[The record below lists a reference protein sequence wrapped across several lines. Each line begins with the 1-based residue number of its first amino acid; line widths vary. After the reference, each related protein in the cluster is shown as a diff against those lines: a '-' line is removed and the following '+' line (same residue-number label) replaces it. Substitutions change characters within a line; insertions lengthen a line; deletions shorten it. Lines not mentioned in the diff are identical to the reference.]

1 MTSGQQQRGWSGACR
16 RACEAACSSHPSP
29 PCHVCTGNALLKAPR
44 SLVATPHAHFALLR
58 AQKQWDVFTS
68 RAMHHAACQFR
79 TRSRERRRSR
89 RRAPRPG
96 SCRAMVPTL
105 APSRMP
111 RTLLERNA
119 RIGSFLSGQLSCPRI
134 TFAFDSLLELETS
147 SCCCATTY
155 DGNSSSFHSLSIR
168 FLTYRL

>member
-1 MTSGQQQRGWSGACR
+1 MTSGEQQRGWSGACR
-16 RACEAACSSHPSP
+16 RAYEAACSSHPSP

-79 TRSRERRRSR
+79 TRSRERRRSCERRRSR

-96 SCRAMVPTL
+96 SSCQHSRPRACLEPFG
-105 APSRMP
+105 SR
-111 RTLLERNA
+111 RVLSLRST
-119 RIGSFLSGQLSCPRI
+119 FLSSSDYVRVRFALRTRNQLM
-134 TFAFDSLLELETS
+134 LLRNNL
-147 SCCCATTY
+147 
-155 DGNSSSFHSLSIR
+155 
-168 FLTYRL
+168 